1 MVPCKITMSE
11 GTVGKLQIVP
21 GAKIKPSVTIDLS
34 ADVIIGPFAEVREE
48 VMIFTHNHKWGHSR
62 GLRQN
67 IERIERVPLT
77 IGRDAFIGAR
87 AILIGVSR
95 IGEGAVIG
103 AGAVVT
109 KDVPDY
115 EIWAG
120 NPSTKIGER
129 RDDSEEYFAS

>member
-1 MVPCKITMSE
+1 MHPCKITTGE
-11 GTVGKLQIVP
+11 GTAGKLRI
-21 GAKIKPSVTIDLS
+21 GLNAKIKPSVTIDLS
-34 ADVIIGPFAEVREE
+34 ADVTIGHFAEVREE

-62 GLRQN
+62 GLRHN
-67 IERIERVPLT
+67 IERIERTSLT

-87 AILIGVSR
+87 AILIGVNR

-109 KDVPDY
+109 KDVPDF

-120 NPSTKIGER
+120 NPATKIGER